1 MKELWP
7 NLRYISG
14 IFRDRGRKDTKH
26 LNYDS
31 SQPSRNLNRA
41 PQEYKREAL
50 PFGPTCSVVQRRPFV
65 YTVMDHWVPSVEG
78 HYLTK

>member
-7 NLRYISG
+7 NLRHISG
-14 IFRDRGRKDTKH
+14 IYLEGVRKTTKH

-31 SQPSRNLNRA
+31 SQPSRDLNRA
-41 PQEYKREAL
+41 PHEYKREAL
-50 PFGPTCSVVQRRPFV
+50 PLGQTWSVVQRRPFV
-65 YTVMDHWVPSVEG
+65 YTVMDNRVPSVEG